1 MPRLRLQRTAL
12 GTRLRSLRERPLEGR
27 HFRATV
33 VLVAGL
39 ALAAAG
45 FAALGPS
52 LGAFTATVSSQ
63 AEVGAGLLD
72 LSLNPPSPASSP
84 TNCTANN
91 GNNYVAANCNGAY
104 VTTTAAAP
112 SQIYSADWL
121 ASSSGTIT
129 PQNDQGF
136 TFTLEPSGCS
146 GTSSTICGDTEAT
159 VDELAAQPNVATPS
173 PGYSYQSNITSYNL
187 YGVSCPFTTATT
199 VCVAV
204 GVTTVVP
211 TSANQY
217 WDGVVVTSNDGGV
230 TWSPVTYVTGPLAG
244 TTNTQLNSVSCPS
257 ATSCVAVGYDE
268 TSSGSDTALSLEGT
282 FASGSWTWTPTT
294 FSSMSTFLSVSCLA
308 GTPDCVAV
316 GSSSSSNSFVASTT
330 SDGGSTW
337 TQPQTLN
344 AQATDPVFTNSNIL
358 SCTGT
363 ESTATCAAVWNA
375 NSPTSTSTAEAYV
388 GTGAIDSLSWSAAT
402 TFPTAG
408 DVLAGVACPSTT
420 SCVVVGSNSGSSP
433 TAGVA
438 DTLSIASGSGTWGT
452 PTTPSGTAGLDG
464 VACTSSTD
472 CTAVGSWLATL
483 GTNTYDFDATTVT
496 SDGGSTWSSA
506 DKFPDYGAA
515 IYPDFLGLNA
525 VACGSTTMS
534 TECSAVG
541 EFGSATSTNS
551 GQSWVGYEPLEC
563 VFPPPSPS
571 SNSNS
576 NSNGTCSFSSSSSD
590 TLSGL
595 GSAGQIR
602 LQPSTVADPGVIIEV
617 STELASSSTSDEG
630 ATATVPLTFTV
641 SS

>member
-1 MPRLRLQRTAL
+1 MRSWGGPRGFAGRFRT
-12 GTRLRSLRERPLEGR
+12 RFRSLRERPLEGR
-27 HFRATV
+27 HFRATI

-52 LGAFTATVSSQ
+52 LGAFTATVSST
-63 AEVGAGLLD
+63 AEVGAGSLD

-91 GNNYVAANCNGAY
+91 GNNYVAANCNGAD
-104 VTTTAAAP
+104 VTTTAAP
-112 SQIYSADWL
+112 SQSFSADWL

-129 PQNDQGF
+129 PGNDPGF
-136 TFTLEPSGCS
+136 TFTLTPSTCS
-146 GTSSTICGDTEAT
+146 PDPSTSTICSDTEAT

-173 PGYSYQSNITSYNL
+173 PGYSYQSNTTSYDL
-187 YGVSCPFTTATT
+187 YGVSCPFTT

-204 GVTTVVP
+204 GVTTVVS
-211 TSANQY
+211 TSANPY

-294 FSSMSTFLSVSCLA
+294 FSSMSMFLTVSCLA

-337 TQPQTLN
+337 TTPQTLN
-344 AQATDPVFTNSNIL
+344 AQATDPVFTNIL

-363 ESTATCAAVWNA
+363 ASAATCAAVWNA

-452 PTTPSGTAGLDG
+452 PTTPSGTAVLDG

-472 CTAVGSWLATL
+472 CTAVGYWLLTS
-483 GTNTYDFDATTVT
+483 GRYTYEIDATTVT

-506 DKFPDYGAA
+506 DQFPDYGAA
-515 IYPDFLGLNA
+515 YYADFYGLNA
-525 VACGSTTMS
+525 VACGSTTTS
-534 TECSAVG
+534 TQCSAVG
-541 EFGSATSTNS
+541 DYGSATSTNS

-563 VFPPPSPS
+563 VYGKPGST
-571 SNSNS
+571 
-576 NSNGTCSFSSSSSD
+576 NGTCEFSSSSSSD

-595 GSAGQIR
+595 GSAGQIP

-617 STELASSSTSDEG
+617 STELASTASTSDESQ
-630 ATATVPLTFTV
+630 TATVPLTFTV

>member
-1 MPRLRLQRTAL
+1 MRGWGGPRGFAGRFRT
-12 GTRLRSLRERPLEGR
+12 RFRSLRERPLEGR

-39 ALAAAG
+39 GLAAAG

-63 AEVGAGLLD
+63 AEVGAGSLD
-72 LSLNPPSPASSP
+72 LALNPPSPASSP
-84 TNCTANN
+84 TSCTANAGN
-91 GNNYVAANCNGAY
+91 GFSATCNGAD
-104 VTTTAAAP
+104 VTTTAAP
-112 SQIYSADWL
+112 SQVNAGDWQ
-121 ASSSGTIT
+121 AASSGTIT
-129 PQNDQGF
+129 PGNDLGF
-136 TFTLEPSGCS
+136 TFTLTPSTCS
-146 GTSSTICGDTEAT
+146 GSSSTICGDTEAT

-173 PGYSYQSNITSYNL
+173 PGYSYQSDTTSYFL
-187 YGVSCPFTTATT
+187 YGVSCPSTT

-204 GVTTVVP
+204 GATVP
-211 TSANQY
+211 TSANPDS
-217 WDGVVVTSNDGGV
+217 DGVVVTSNDGGV

-294 FSSMSTFLSVSCLA
+294 FSSMSTFLTVSCLA
-308 GTPDCVAV
+308 GTTACVAV
-316 GSSSSSNSFVASTT
+316 GSLSSSNSFVASTT

-337 TQPQTLN
+337 TTPQTLN
-344 AQATDPVFTNSNIL
+344 AQATDPVFTNIL

-363 ESTATCAAVWNA
+363 ATAATCAAVWNA
-375 NSPTSTSTAEAYV
+375 NPSTSTSTAEAYV
-388 GTGAIDSLSWSAAT
+388 GTGAIESLTWSAA

-472 CTAVGSWLATL
+472 CTAVGSWLLTS
-483 GTNTYDFDATTVT
+483 GTNTYYYDATTVT

-506 DKFPDYGAA
+506 DQFPGSGAA
-515 IYPDFLGLNA
+515 SPPNFGGLNA
-525 VACGSTTMS
+525 VACGSTTS

-541 EFGSATSTNS
+541 DYGSATSTNS
-551 GQSWVGYEPLEC
+551 GQSWVGYQPLAC
-563 VFPPPSPS
+563 IYGNSV
-571 SNSNS
+571 SNYC
-576 NSNGTCSFSSSSSD
+576 TFSSTD
-590 TLSGL
+590 TLASL
-595 GSAGQIR
+595 GTAGSLA
-602 LQPSTVADPGVIIEV
+602 LQPSTVADPGVLIEV
-617 STELASSSTSDEG
+617 STELASTASTSDESQ
-630 ATATVPLTFTV
+630 TATVPLTFTV